1 MNDIDESRYTWT
13 IIFNNSPYTIL
24 NNTSFDVSNTIY
36 VSSLNSEILNTLSD
50 ISLNVVSECSEETY
64 KAFTKWIS
72 DIFETIPSKYDFE
85 TSGKLL
91 KFNEN
96 GVLLQTYELID
107 IYPKSITRG
116 SSFRN
121 KSLLDI
127 KLHCT
132 VVHQDEDS
140 HTRKVNNDFVKTEFD
155 KTFDKSIKEQI
166 NKKGNNTMDISIFKP
181 ITDMLDELDSLYD
194 KINDNDDL
202 YSDDFI
208 DALDNYKGL
217 LKDNLVEI
225 IRNNCK

>member
-140 HTRKVNNDFVKTEFD
+140 YTRKVNNDFVKTEFD
-155 KTFDKSIKEQI
+155 KTFDKSIKEPI